1 MMLLRGDSTTT
12 DSRSI
17 QCTLRDKIY
26 MVAHCPDDNTDEC
39 AEEKRDSIEQSIA
52 IITSNGS
59 RNVSFFELWS
69 AAGYI
74 AHKLKTEC
82 GVQQPN
88 DRIGIVIPN
97 GSVTTSY
104 ILAMM
109 GVLYCG
115 GVYVPIAISSTKSG
129 NVVKSILNMAGCV
142 AVIDLRSCE
151 DSTSTHTNDDPY
163 HGLGWAG
170 PCLRLEPLVFL
181 LDQIKAEP
189 SSSTT
194 TAQRTRLYQN
204 TFYEGS
210 SQDEACLLFT
220 SGSTGTPK
228 GVILTHEGILCRI
241 NWSARTYPM
250 IHKED
255 TILCHLA
262 ATTLG
267 GTMLPL
273 TGLTQGCSIFI
284 TPPEVVID
292 TNQFA
297 KMLVLH
303 RVNTLITM
311 PSLLKNLLKIKD
323 GQAMRNMKTIYLT
336 GEAYDDMTLRNVAV
350 ASPKATLINLY
361 GMTETT
367 GHTVAYTYDRGC
379 GVENMRAYMGLPT
392 DNTTA
397 IMIDPENEADSG
409 ISRNSVRDIT
419 IKTNGS
425 MGELCVSGIGLTKGY
440 VDEQLNKDK
449 FFYHDG
455 MKFFRTGDAVKLV
468 TDVSNE
474 KTLRYVGRADRCVK
488 VNGFRVELDGVE
500 RGLCKVD
507 GVTSAAA
514 IMTQKHG
521 YEYQIVGFVSP
532 GTLDGSI
539 VRDRCFTFLPKHEVP
554 FKVYAFDSLP
564 LTITGKI
571 NRKALEDM
579 ILDQVQRKAIIE
591 DDTSPTNI
599 TRDEHSIVERI
610 MNECK
615 RHIDIHDPDMS
626 IFDAG
631 ATSVT
636 VVALLHDL
644 EPLPL
649 SASTIYKYKSPMK
662 IASFVI
668 KDDVADGTAELIDDS
683 GMASSYMLSHSGRMG
698 LGKGFSFPGI
708 FFVMTY
714 FLNLALVYL
723 RSQNTTSMMNMSI
736 SFHSEVDVDKLKA
749 ALISAMRTF
758 PTLRSR
764 FQKTY
769 SSMLPIFGQLLYDIE
784 DTVSILE
791 HSDSSIPFKILSN
804 GATWH
809 KHERRRVIK
818 RLSKGD
824 ESLVEFILVQGQTLH
839 IYCDHITCDFTSLV
853 MLSKFIIDHYNGD
866 NVSGERRRY
875 KDFTVW
881 QHGLKID
888 DASKNSLIRNTT
900 TTPQHYGIPKRLTN
914 FMPFSV
920 RCQELFLQ
928 PIPIKHCVPND
939 VRNIRIVF
947 LTLWHSVLMDHGGPS
962 NIVISESIDL
972 RYSSFLNDFERTFGY
987 LAHVVVRN
995 LKYSSSKSLVANMQ
1009 DLQKDLSRQEEEMCL
1024 WSKAHGPDTTVL
1036 SEGWHFTFIGT
1047 RTIPKMKGA
1056 TIHQRGFIPRRTN
1069 ILQRHPSIQVEVFY
1083 NDTDLMFQISYCAM
1097 RVSGQ
1102 TIRAIGDDL
1111 VERFHAFRSS

>member
-1 MMLLRGDSTTT
+1 MT
-12 DSRSI
+12 
-17 QCTLRDKIY
+17 
-26 MVAHCPDDNTDEC
+26 
-39 AEEKRDSIEQSIA
+39 
-52 IITSNGS
+52 
-59 RNVSFFELWS
+59 
-69 AAGYI
+69 
-74 AHKLKTEC
+74 
-82 GVQQPN
+82 
-88 DRIGIVIPN
+88 
-97 GSVTTSY
+97 
-104 ILAMM
+104 
-109 GVLYCG
+109 
-115 GVYVPIAISSTKSG
+115 
-129 NVVKSILNMAGCV
+129 
-142 AVIDLRSCE
+142 
-151 DSTSTHTNDDPY
+151 
-163 HGLGWAG
+163 WAG
-170 PCLRLEPLVFL
+170 M
-181 LDQIKAEP
+181 IKAEP
-189 SSSTT
+189 SSSTAIT
-194 TAQRTRLYQN
+194 KSTYPYQN
-204 TFYEGS
+204 DFHEGS

-250 IHKED
+250 IRKED

-273 TGLTQGCSIFI
+273 TGLTQGCPIFI
-284 TPPEVVID
+284 APPELVID
-292 TNQFA
+292 THQFA
-297 KMLVLH
+297 KMLVLY

-323 GQAMRNMKTIYLT
+323 GQAMRNLKTIYLT
-336 GEAYDDMTLRNVAV
+336 GEAYDDTTLRNVAV
-350 ASPKATLINLY
+350 ASPKTTLINLY

-397 IMIDPENEADSG
+397 IMIDPEHEADSG
-409 ISRNSVRDIT
+409 IRDIS
-419 IKTNGS
+419 IKTNES
-425 MGELCVSGIGLTKGY
+425 MGELCVSGIGLSKGY

-455 MKFFRTGDAVKLV
+455 IKFFRTGDAVELV
-468 TDVSNE
+468 TDARND

-514 IMTQKHG
+514 IMTKKHG
-521 YEYQIVGFVSP
+521 YEYQSTLQIVGFVSP

-554 FKVYAFDSLP
+554 LKVYALDSLP

-579 ILDQVQRKAIIE
+579 IPDQVQRNAIV
-591 DDTSPTNI
+591 DDTTSPTNI
-599 TRDEHSIVERI
+599 ARDEHSIVERI
-610 MNECK
+610 INECK

-644 EPLPL
+644 QPLPL
-649 SASTIYKYKSPMK
+649 SASTIYKYKSPTK
-662 IASFVI
+662 IASKVM
-668 KDDVADGTAELIDDS
+668 KDVADGTAELMDDP

-708 FFVMTY
+708 FFFMTY

-723 RSQNTTSMMNMSI
+723 RSQNTTSMINMSI
-736 SFHSEVDVDKLKA
+736 SFHSEVDVEKLKA
-749 ALISAMRTF
+749 ALKSAMRLF

-764 FQKTY
+764 FQKSYT
-769 SSMLPIFGQLLYDIE
+769 SKLPIFGQFFYDIK
-784 DTVSILE
+784 DTVRILE
-791 HSDSSIPFKILSN
+791 HIESSLPLKLISN

-809 KHERRRVIK
+809 KRERRRVIK
-818 RLSKGD
+818 RISKGD

-853 MLSKFIIDHYNGD
+853 MLSKFIVDHYNGD
-866 NVSGERRRY
+866 SVSGERRRY
-875 KDFTVW
+875 KDFTEW

-888 DASKNSLIRNTT
+888 TSKTA
-900 TTPQHYGIPKRLTN
+900 TPQHYGIPKRFTN

-962 NIVISESIDL
+962 YITVAESIDL
-972 RYSSFLNDFERTFGY
+972 RHSSFLNGFDRTFGY
-987 LAHVVVRN
+987 MAHAPLVSN
-995 LKYSSSKSLVANMQ
+995 LKYSSSKSFVANMQ
-1009 DLQKDLSRQEEEMCL
+1009 DLQKDLSRQEEEMSL
-1024 WSKAHGPDTTVL
+1024 WSKAHGPDTTVI
-1036 SEGWHFTFIGT
+1036 SEGWHFNFIGT
-1047 RTIPKMKGA
+1047 RIIPKMKGA
-1056 TIHQRGFIPRRTN
+1056 TIHPRGFIPRRTN
-1069 ILQRHPSIQVEVFY
+1069 VLQRHPTIQVEVFY
-1083 NDTDLMFQISYCAM
+1083 NDTELMFQINHCVM